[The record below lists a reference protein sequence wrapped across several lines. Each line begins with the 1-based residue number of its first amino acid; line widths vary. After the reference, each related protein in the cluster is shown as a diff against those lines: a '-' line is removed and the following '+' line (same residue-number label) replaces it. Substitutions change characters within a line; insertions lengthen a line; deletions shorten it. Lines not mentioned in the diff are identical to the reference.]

1 MKTMTD
7 KIAASQ
13 SAILS
18 ALRCSGH
25 FIQADQKEGGI
36 PDEFITDHKSKN
48 EVQPT

>member
-18 ALRCSGH
+18 ALRYSGH
-25 FIQADQKEGGI
+25 FTQADQKEGRI
-36 PDEFITDHKSKN
+36 PDEFITDHKSKT
-48 EVQPT
+48 EVQQT